1 MVIAVYLT
9 NGEGAVIM
17 TLEALVGLG
26 FELGDKFCSNGMFI
40 VCGW

>member
-26 FELGDKFCSNGMFI
+26 FELEISSAAMARL
-40 VCGW
+40 